1 MKSAS
6 ATLMNMDLHLQDHVV
21 LVVGGAGYIGSAI
34 TKRLREEGAT
44 AVVASRRGLDD
55 SHSVVMDARDP
66 ASIRSAVDEVVAKH
80 GRIDA
85 LVVTAAPR
93 AQTMDPAKSADPDQ
107 VLEAFDAK
115 AVVFLRVANAVIP
128 VMRDAGYGR
137 IVAVSGQNAF
147 MTGSIA
153 GSVRNAATILI
164 AKNLADD
171 LAGSGIQVTSV
182 SPGIVGDSPASEVQ
196 SARPGDSSPQQIAD
210 LVAFLASPLSAVS
223 GESIAVGHRVRGVT
237 SY

>member
-1 MKSAS
+1 
-6 ATLMNMDLHLQDHVV
+6 
-21 LVVGGAGYIGSAI
+21 
-34 TKRLREEGAT
+34 
-44 AVVASRRGLDD
+44 
-55 SHSVVMDARDP
+55 MDARDP
-66 ASIRSAVDEVVAKH
+66 ESIRSAVDDVVAKH

-115 AVVFLRVANAVIP
+115 ALVFLRVANAVIP
-128 VMRDAGYGR
+128 VMREAGYGR

-147 MTGSIA
+147 VTGSIA

-182 SPGIVGDSPASEVQ
+182 SPGVVGDSPAGEVQ
-196 SARPGDSSPQQIAD
+196 AGRPGDSSPQQIAD

>member
-1 MKSAS
+1 M
-6 ATLMNMDLHLQDHVV
+6 TMDLHLQDHVV
-21 LVVGGAGYIGSAI
+21 LVVGGAGYIGSVI

-66 ASIRSAVDEVVAKH
+66 ESIRSAVDEVVAKH

-128 VMRDAGYGR
+128 VMREAGYGR

-153 GSVRNAATILI
+153 GSVRNAAIILI

-182 SPGIVGDSPASEVQ
+182 SPGTVGDSPASEVQ

-210 LVAFLASPLSAVS
+210 LVAFLASPLSAIS